1 MKVNNSS
8 LTGESEDL
16 LRKSEKTADNPL
28 ETANLAFFGTSCTF
42 GNGLGVVINTGDR
55 TVIGQIASLAQSA
68 NTRESLLSH
77 EIERFVRIISAFAI
91 SCGIIFLIICI
102 ALGYNAVTT
111 IIYAIGI
118 ITANVPEGLPVAM
131 TVSLALTAKR
141 LASKKV
147 LVKNLQSV
155 ETLGATS

>member
-68 NTRESLLSH
+68 NTRESLLSS
-77 EIERFVRIISAFAI
+77 EISRFVRIISTFAI
-91 SCGIIFLIICI
+91 S
-102 ALGYNAVTT
+102 
-111 IIYAIGI
+111 
-118 ITANVPEGLPVAM
+118 
-131 TVSLALTAKR
+131 
-141 LASKKV
+141 
-147 LVKNLQSV
+147 
-155 ETLGATS
+155 